1 MNPTPSGLRARVRA
15 ARWTP
20 ERVAA
25 FAAAMPKVETHLHL
39 DGALSPETVR
49 LLAETVRDSPL
60 RGLSSAEIRRRVV
73 VDAPRPALAD
83 VLAAFDAFYPLLRSA
98 AAVELAAYELIRD
111 AARQNILYAEVR
123 FAPVLQAAPG
133 FTAQNAL
140 DAALRGL
147 ARGGTDFGV
156 GSGVIICLLRPF
168 AAISRETNAELA
180 DLAVACA
187 GRGVV
192 GLDVADVGAG
202 DEALSSYGAWLRRG
216 RAAGLGLTA
225 HAGEAARGRELEDAL
240 DLGVD
245 RIGHGV
251 RLQDQPDLLAEVVR
265 REVVLEV
272 NLTSNLRTGAVPSYA
287 AHPAR
292 TWRDAGARVTLSTD
306 DPGVFGADLT
316 HEYGVAARELG
327 FGAEDLLDSAWTG
340 LDGLFLPVAE
350 KRSLAARF
358 ETRAERALAA
368 LGA

>member
-1 MNPTPSGLRARVRA
+1 MNPTPAGLRARVRA

-20 ERVAA
+20 ERLAA
-25 FAAAMPKVETHLHL
+25 FAGAMPKVETHLHL

-49 LLAETVRDSPL
+49 RLADAVPGSPL
-60 RGLSSAEIRRRVV
+60 RGLSPAEIRRRVV
-73 VDAPRPALAD
+73 VDKPRAALAE

-98 AAVELAAYELIRD
+98 AAVELSAYELLRD
-111 AARQNILYAEVR
+111 AARQNVLHAEVR

-133 FTAQNAL
+133 FAAADAL

-147 ARGGTDFGV
+147 ARGRADFDV
-156 GSGVIICLLRPF
+156 GSGVIVCLLRPF
-168 AAISRETNAELA
+168 SAVSRDKNAAMA
-180 DLAVACA
+180 DLAVAYA

-192 GLDVADVGAG
+192 GLDVADAGAG
-202 DEALSSYGAWLRRG
+202 DEALSAYGAWLRRG

-225 HAGEAARGRELEDAL
+225 HAGEAPRGRELEDAL

-251 RLQDQPDLLAEVVR
+251 RLRDQPDLLAEVVR
-265 REVVLEV
+265 RRIVLEV
-272 NLTSNLRTGAVPSYA
+272 NLTSNLRTGAVA
-287 AHPAR
+287 AYKDHPLRA
-292 TWRDAGARVTLSTD
+292 WRDAGARATLSTD

-316 HEYGVAARELG
+316 HEYHVAARELG

-340 LDGLFLPVAE
+340 LDGLFLPEPERRA
-350 KRSLAARF
+350 LAARF
-358 ETRAERALAA
+358 EESADRALAA